1 MYECERT
8 AGGSLRVTVFVE
20 AWLVNDARLG
30 LAYRDLGTVGGEHLI
45 YELGHRVK
53 DRGGA
58 AAQRIYALGTN
69 LRERGIKAAWYPEWE
84 QGFMTNIQDAL
95 LKSTPV
101 DAAITASA
109 DLARQL
115 AKG

>member
-1 MYECERT
+1 
-8 AGGSLRVTVFVE
+8 
-20 AWLVNDARLG
+20 
-30 LAYRDLGTVGGEHLI
+30 
-45 YELGHRVK
+45 
-53 DRGGA
+53 
-58 AAQRIYALGTN
+58 
-69 LRERGIKAAWYPEWE
+69 
-84 QGFMTNIQDAL
+84 MTTIQDAL